1 MKTVTRGARKA
12 TRVVSTDLQ
21 KMKKSAHRKSRR
33 NTKQQVN
40 GGKDEEVFEKPVLT
54 GWDVS

>member
-12 TRVVSTDLQ
+12 TRVVSTNLQ

-33 NTKQQVN
+33 NTKQQVDN
-40 GGKDEEVFEKPVLT
+40 GKDEEVFEKPVLT